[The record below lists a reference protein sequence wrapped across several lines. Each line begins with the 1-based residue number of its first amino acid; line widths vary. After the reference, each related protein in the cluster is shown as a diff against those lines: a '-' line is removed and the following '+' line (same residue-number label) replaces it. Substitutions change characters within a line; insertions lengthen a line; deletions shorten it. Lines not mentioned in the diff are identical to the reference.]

1 MPGLPEKGVG
11 KVSEISKLYGIP
23 GLKQGFKFSVGDNV
37 EILTNRYGNIFCH
50 RIGEI
55 QEIVFGLCDLPNVD
69 VKVVRPDGNINIL
82 RLDALEIEFPDILN
96 GRIVCV
102 NKCSYDF
109 PVTVGKIYMVTN
121 GEFALD
127 NGEIFR
133 TTTLKMLNITLD
145 KMAHFIKIVED
156 EYD

>member
-1 MPGLPEKGVG
+1 MERKEE
-11 KVSEISKLYGIP
+11 VSETSRLYGIP

-37 EILTNRYGNIFCH
+37 EILTNRYGDVFWH

-55 QEIVFGLCDLPNVD
+55 QEIVFGMCDLPKVD
-69 VKVVRPDGNINIL
+69 VKVVHPNGNINIL
-82 RLDALEIEFPDILN
+82 ILDALEIEFPDILN

-102 NKCSYDF
+102 SKCDYDF
-109 PVTVGKIYMVTN
+109 PASVGKIYTVTN
-121 GEFALD
+121 GEIVLD

-145 KMAHFIKIVED
+145 KIAHFIKIMED
-156 EYD
+156 EDD

>member
-1 MPGLPEKGVG
+1 M
-11 KVSEISKLYGIP
+11 SEISKLYGIP

-37 EILTNRYGNIFCH
+37 EILTNRYGDVFLH

-55 QEIVFGLCDLPNVD
+55 QKIVFGMCDLPKID
-69 VKVVRPDGNINIL
+69 VKVVHPNGHINIL
-82 RLDALEIEFPDILN
+82 ILDAFEIEFPDILN

-102 NKCSYDF
+102 SKCDYDF
-109 PVTVGKIYMVTN
+109 PVTVGKIYTAKN
-121 GEFALD
+121 GEITLD

-145 KMAHFIKIVED
+145 KTARFIKIVED
-156 EYD
+156 EDD

>member
-1 MPGLPEKGVG
+1 M
-11 KVSEISKLYGIP
+11 
-23 GLKQGFKFSVGDNV
+23 
-37 EILTNRYGNIFCH
+37 
-50 RIGEI
+50 
-55 QEIVFGLCDLPNVD
+55 CDLPKVD

-82 RLDALEIEFPDILN
+82 RLNALEIEFPDILN

-102 NKCSYDF
+102 SKCSYDF

-156 EYD
+156 EDDRT